1 MSATTSSTSGEG
13 RAVAPPPRP
22 TWSFKTR
29 QQYGTWP
36 ELRDFWRAAD
46 DLDVLRGGWVYD
58 HLLPIFTG
66 GVGGAVLESWTLL
79 SALAASTR
87 RLRLGVMV
95 SGNPYRNPALL
106 VKMAASLDVISEG
119 RVDLGLGAG
128 WNDDE
133 YQRFGFG
140 TVDRP
145 GLPPVRERMDRLDEA
160 CAVVTAMRARPEGAT
175 VQGHYHR
182 VDRAV
187 LDPAPVGPLPLV
199 IGGRGERRTL
209 RSAATW
215 ADAWNLPAGDAEVL
229 AHKREVLHAH
239 CADVGR
245 DPGEVEVSAQ
255 VVVNGG
261 IATAVA
267 DADVLCAAGADHV
280 VFVFDPP
287 LDPRTLEALAGRL
300 ADRAA

>member
-1 MSATTSSTSGEG
+1 MSTTSTTPGEG
-13 RAVAPPPRP
+13 RATTPSPRP

-36 ELRDFWRAAD
+36 ELREFWHAAD
-46 DLDVLRGGWVYD
+46 DLEVFRGGWLYD
-58 HLLPIFTG
+58 HLLPIFTD
-66 GVGGAVLESWTLL
+66 GVGGPVLEAWTLL
-79 SALAASTR
+79 SALAASTT

-106 VKMAASLDVISEG
+106 VKMAASLDVISGG

-128 WNDDE
+128 WNEDE
-133 YQRFGFG
+133 YRRFGFG
-140 TVDRP
+140 DTDRP

-160 CAVVTAMRARPEGAT
+160 CAVVTAMRANPDGAT
-175 VQGHYHR
+175 VQGRYHG

-187 LDPAPVGPLPLV
+187 LDPPPVGPLPLM

-209 RSAATW
+209 RTAATW

-245 DPGEVEVSAQ
+245 DPAEVEVSAQ
-255 VVVNGG
+255 VVVDGEVG
-261 IATAVA
+261 DAIETA
-267 DADVLCAAGADHV
+267 DALCAAGAEHV

-287 LDPRTLEALAGRL
+287 LDTRLLESLATRL